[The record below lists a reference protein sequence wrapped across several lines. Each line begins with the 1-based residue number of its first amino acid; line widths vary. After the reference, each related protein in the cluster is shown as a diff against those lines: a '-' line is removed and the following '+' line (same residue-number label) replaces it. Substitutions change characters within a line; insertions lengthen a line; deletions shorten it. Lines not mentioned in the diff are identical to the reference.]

1 MSSSNESNT
10 PAEGS
15 TKKDDSLPMLELTVL
30 NPNFSFDSKE
40 RDVAAALKRLPKLR
54 ADLHADLVRLIDEG
68 KSIDEAVRIIKRKI
82 DSEPKGPGED

>member
-10 PAEGS
+10 S
-15 TKKDDSLPMLELTVL
+15 DKKDDSLPMPELTVI

-54 ADLHADLVRLIDEG
+54 SDLHSDLVRLIDEG
-68 KSIDEAVRIIKRKI
+68 KSVDEAVRIIKRKI